1 MIRRPP
7 RSTRTNTHLPY
18 TTLCRS
24 EGPGIDPTGER
35 LGLRHRIT
43 GQGGHRMSKTTVPTD
58 QGELEAVLADQEK
71 VGAMIAAGTFPDLI
85 KNYARATN
93 EADKSLMEQVKEQTQ
108 AVMAKFPKDNPEAGK
123 GKGLKQTEKRRGGK
137 RR

>member
-85 KNYARATN
+85 KNYARADRKHTS
-93 EADKSLMEQVKEQTQ
+93 ELQSLMRISY
-108 AVMAKFPKDNPEAGK
+108 AVFC
-123 GKGLKQTEKRRGGK
+123 LKKKQ
-137 RR
+137 

>member
-24 EGPGIDPTGER
+24 EGPGRDPTGER

-71 VGAMIAAGTFPDLI
+71 VGAMIAAGTRSEEQTSELQ
-85 KNYARATN
+85 
-93 EADKSLMEQVKEQTQ
+93 SLMRISY
-108 AVMAKFPKDNPEAGK
+108 AVFCMTKTKYPNKS
-123 GKGLKQTEKRRGGK
+123 TEHVNYRHSSAPN
-137 RR
+137 